1 MVGKRVGFLSLYQ
14 FRPLFFTMYSNLLRK
29 ANFLFHQTYHFTM
42 LCEAHGAQL
51 LSYYSPYVLQDLT
64 IFYVLLARE

>member
-1 MVGKRVGFLSLYQ
+1 MVNGLVSYLSISLD
-14 FRPLFFTMYSNLLRK
+14 PFFTMYSNLLRK

-42 LCEAHGAQL
+42 LCEALGAQL
-51 LSYYSPYVLQDLT
+51 LSYSPYVLQALT

>member
-1 MVGKRVGFLSLYQ
+1 
-14 FRPLFFTMYSNLLRK
+14 MYSNLLRK

-42 LCEAHGAQL
+42 LCEALGVQL